1 MFILPNQRCRRI
13 VRRSFIRTNPGAR
26 TFFEVASS
34 DFGFAVGL
42 LQMSTEFV
50 PHRGQELVG
59 KVRLAPR
66 TESLIKRRRENWG
79 RCVEHWNEAERPEPF
94 YGRRT
99 YLLRFTLL

>member
-1 MFILPNQRCRRI
+1 MTAKAMPRDTDRRF
-13 VRRSFIRTNPGAR
+13 VDNAESSHLSS
-26 TFFEVASS
+26 ASS

-79 RCVEHWNEAERPEPF
+79 RHCFIDRSLNCPASFTRVGYVAEKP
-94 YGRRT
+94 
-99 YLLRFTLL
+99 

>member
-1 MFILPNQRCRRI
+1 MFILPNQRRRRI
-13 VRRSFIRTNPGAR
+13 IRRSSIRTIPGAR

-34 DFGFAVGL
+34 DFGFAAGL

-79 RCVEHWNEAERPEPF
+79 RYCFIDRSLNGPAS
-94 YGRRT
+94 
-99 YLLRFTLL
+99 FTRVGDVAGKS